1 MRAPKMADEL
11 ETRPNSGDFAS
22 GGGTGW
28 CGAAWGRTNAAFQFD
43 DTHASR
49 RTPVPV
55 CSGSESCEKN
65 IRKISCQLLQLFHN
79 LENSPAPSVCAPRKR
94 TIRRQIIGRGMAVP
108 ILGNGV
114 ARVGIASRFLAGR
127 RWTIAMLHQPAGQ
140 HRCGVFFEPGI
151 EQLRDLFP
159 KIGGMA
165 QPGKFVALQRIARS
179 REKEFPRR
187 LGPVF
192 QGILQR
198 DARANNNRLVNPVKV
213 HPF

>member
-22 GGGTGW
+22 AGVAGW

-43 DTHASR
+43 DAHASR
-49 RTPVPV
+49 RTRVAL
-55 CSGSESCEKN
+55 CAKSGSCEEN
-65 IRKISCQLLQLFHN
+65 IRKTTLQLPHS
-79 LENSPAPSVCAPRKR
+79 LKKSPASPVRAPRNR
-94 TIRRQIIGRGMAVP
+94 TIRKKIIGRGMAVP
-108 ILGNGV
+108 LLGRGV
-114 ARVGIASRFLAGR
+114 ARVGIVSRFLAGR
-127 RWTIAMLHQPAGQ
+127 RRTIAMLHQPAGQ
-140 HRCGVFFEPGI
+140 HRRGVFFEPGI

-192 QGILQR
+192 QGALQR